1 MIPED
6 YFETA
11 PKVLCRQRHAWAKY
25 GSGSVVSDWNI
36 KKGESV

>member
-11 PKVLCRQRHAWAKY
+11 PKVLCRRRRVRAKC

>member
-11 PKVLCRQRHAWAKY
+11 PKVLCRRHAWAKY